1 VNGVTAPFF
10 ADSAPDA
17 PSPAAAAL
25 EAPSARYSGLA
36 GVSAVCGDSC
46 AAVTH
51 LDAVTGRA
59 AFPSSASPPL
69 FPLLTA
75 LDAGARVV
83 HALAFNNSPA
93 GPLPGLFVASLSAD
107 TGELLGTCA
116 TRFALNNDFDLANL
130 NFGFDPL
137 RGEVIIASCTD
148 GACVAPLNVTAL
160 HPGSCATR
168 ELAALAAEE
177 LTAGGSGAVDP
188 FARVFVF
195 SLARGGGTKPAGLA
209 VVALNISSGAIVR
222 VTPEAQDTPYVQSL
236 VFDAASRLVY
246 GLAFTTAGYSQPV
259 LVAINALTGKLRT
272 VGAVVGCAGAL
283 PDSLAVSA
291 DGERLFFV
299 GAGAGGAATLFSVFA
314 ANATIASS
322 APLQGATDLGDAPS
336 AIFWL
341 P

>member
-1 VNGVTAPFF
+1 
-10 ADSAPDA
+10 
-17 PSPAAAAL
+17 
-25 EAPSARYSGLA
+25 
-36 GVSAVCGDSC
+36 
-46 AAVTH
+46 
-51 LDAVTGRA
+51 
-59 AFPSSASPPL
+59 
-69 FPLLTA
+69 
-75 LDAGARVV
+75 
-83 HALAFNNSPA
+83 
-93 GPLPGLFVASLSAD
+93 
-107 TGELLGTCA
+107 
-116 TRFALNNDFDLANL
+116 
-130 NFGFDPL
+130 
-137 RGEVIIASCTD
+137 
-148 GACVAPLNVTAL
+148 VTAL

-272 VGAVVGCAGAL
+272 VGAVVGCSGAL

-336 AIFWL
+336 ALFWL